1 MSRMLFYSRE
11 AYNRGG
17 VGQMEG
23 RFPQRLADGG
33 DGGVLDALSCKKLL
47 LNPQGGLNIRSK

>member
-1 MSRMLFYSRE
+1 
-11 AYNRGG
+11 
-17 VGQMEG
+17 MEG